1 MTILIDNYD
10 SFSYN
15 LYQLAGTLDPD
26 IRVIRNDALTVEEV
40 AALRPDHLILS
51 PGPGRPEDAGITMEA
66 AKTLGPHN
74 PHAGGLPGAPG
85 HRGRLWGHRYLCSP
99 ADARQ
104 AVAHYAGHKL
114 PTVSRLPRQGSGGP
128 LSFAG
133 H

>member
-26 IRVIRNDALTVEEV
+26 IRVIRNDALTVEKV

-66 AKTLGPHN
+66 AKTLGPHI
-74 PHAGGLPGAPG
+74 PTLGVCLGTRPSGPPWGPPLPMQPG
-85 HRGRLWGHRYLCSP
+85 
-99 ADARQ
+99 
-104 AVAHYAGHKL
+104 
-114 PTVSRLPRQGSGGP
+114 
-128 LSFAG
+128 
-133 H
+133 